1 MLYTTNFIEWNQRE
15 RWKLGTMQGLRVT
28 EQGWLMLEEGA
39 SEGIYTTQE
48 VETIPFENL
57 VACWNADTPEGSWV
71 EVSARIY
78 LQEKKTGSPWG
89 SWEDGVLT

>member
-48 VETIPFENL
+48 VETIP
-57 VACWNADTPEGSWV
+57 S
-71 EVSARIY
+71 RIWWHAGMRTH
-78 LQEKKTGSPWG
+78 QKEAG
-89 SWEDGVLT
+89 